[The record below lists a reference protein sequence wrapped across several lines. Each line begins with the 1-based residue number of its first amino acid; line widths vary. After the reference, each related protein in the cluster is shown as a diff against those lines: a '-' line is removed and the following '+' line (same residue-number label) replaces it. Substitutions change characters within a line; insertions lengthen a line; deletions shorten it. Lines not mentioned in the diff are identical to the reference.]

1 MGKVLGFQDLIWV
14 VPCVGGIV
22 YPRAES
28 AESMYITILGG
39 LYEVR
44 VQYHKLRNITYV
56 LLDAPI
62 FRAQTKLEP
71 YPARMDDLTSAVYYS
86 TWNQCIA
93 HARYPI
99 FWGLDHIG
107 QLPNPDPSDTA
118 EFNHKLHDST
128 TLEIDESFEDERP
141 VLRRQAQE
149 WAGLDLDPEA
159 ELMVFVGRCM

>member
-56 LLDAPI
+56 LLEAPI

-93 HARYPI
+93 LAIKRFPVDLYHVNDYHGAAAPLYLLPRTIPI
-99 FWGLDHIG
+99 CLSLH
-107 QLPNPDPSDTA
+107 NA
-118 EFNHKLHDST
+118 EFQGLWPLRNSK
-128 TLEIDESFEDERP
+128 EFDE
-141 VLRRQAQE
+141 V
-149 WAGLDLDPEA
+149 W
-159 ELMVFVGRCM
+159 

>member
-1 MGKVLGFQDLIWV
+1 VRKYIQFGDVFNLLHAGSSYLRLHQKSFGA
-14 VPCVGGIV
+14 VGVSKKYG
-22 YPRAES
+22 
-28 AESMYITILGG
+28 
-39 LYEVR
+39 VR
-44 VQYHKLRNITYV
+44 
-56 LLDAPI
+56 
-62 FRAQTKLEP
+62 
-71 YPARMDDLTSAVYYS
+71 
-86 TWNQCIA
+86 A

>member
-62 FRAQTKLEP
+62 FRAQTKSEP

-93 HARYPI
+93 FATKRFHVDLYHVNDYHGAAAPLYLLPRTIPI
-99 FWGLDHIG
+99 CLSLH
-107 QLPNPDPSDTA
+107 NA
-118 EFNHKLHDST
+118 EFQGLW
-128 TLEIDESFEDERP
+128 P
-141 VLRRQAQE
+141 LRNSKE
-149 WAGLDLDPEA
+149 FKEVW
-159 ELMVFVGRCM
+159 